1 MEPHDPLGDG
11 GWNYIGA
18 GPKYALAFVDASY
31 GDRRVELV
39 VREEDTELAREV
51 MKKMRKQGQV
61 SGVQPTRQKF
71 DPRDVTTREELER
84 LLMSEAVK
92 LRRIIREAMDA
103 QPEMPDVSHP
113 LIAQFANHQFDRTPG
128 KASWYQTMRVYEYD
142 AGGQSPQAIVLY
154 LTNEG
159 KYFARINGSYANTL
173 GQSREDHKDPIEAIE
188 SALNSSPGPRTRLVR
203 DRLVPV
209 GQKIKPDPTAV
220 GLRPYD

>member
-1 MEPHDPLGDG
+1 MKHVLNVGDSVTVNTPIKIKSTGRYARGPLTMQVIDVIAPGKYVG
-11 GWNYIGA
+11 VLPKYIGTN
-18 GPKYALAFVDASY
+18 LEEEMSY
-31 GDRRVELV
+31 SFWD
-39 VREEDTELAREV
+39 EDIIENL
-51 MKKMRKQGQV
+51 
-61 SGVQPTRQKF
+61 
-71 DPRDVTTREELER
+71 
-84 LLMSEAVK
+84 SENK
-92 LRRIIREAMDA
+92 LKISKNQLRRIIREAMDA

-159 KYFARINGSYANTL
+159 TYFARINGSYENTL
-173 GQSREDHKDPIEAIE
+173 GQSHEDHKDPIEAIE

-209 GQKIKPDPTAV
+209 GQKIKRDPTAV